1 MLNRR
6 EKVSLL
12 LIASILPLKFVFL
25 LFYLQMIF
33 WVLIPNLIFDWNIV
47 YAFVIGKVMYYELAF
62 WVKNNKTAFD
72 EIYKD

>member
-1 MLNRR
+1 MLSYR

-12 LIASILPLKFVFL
+12 LITAIIPLKFVFL
-25 LFYLQMIF
+25 LFYLQLVA
-33 WVLIPNLIFDWNIV
+33 WVAVPTLIFDWNLV
-47 YAFVIGKVMYYELAF
+47 YAFVVGKVMYYELAF